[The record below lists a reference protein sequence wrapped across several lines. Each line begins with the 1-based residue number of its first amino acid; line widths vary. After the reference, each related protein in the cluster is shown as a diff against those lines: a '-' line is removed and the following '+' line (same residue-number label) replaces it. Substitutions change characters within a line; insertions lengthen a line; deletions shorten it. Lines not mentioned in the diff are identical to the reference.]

1 VLAKT
6 NEGRTR
12 MSYDQIALTAI
23 FVVLFA
29 ALIWGRI
36 RYDLVS
42 FAALLAGV
50 IRGVVPAPEAF
61 SGFGNEATII
71 VALVLVVSAG
81 LSRSGAV
88 ELLTRRAIDSSHSV
102 TRHIAQIG
110 GIGALLSGFMNNVA
124 ALALLM
130 PIDVQ
135 AAQKAGRPPSA
146 TLMGLSAA
154 TILGG
159 LVTVIGTPA
168 NIIIASYRGEVT
180 GTPFAMFDY
189 APVGLVCAA
198 VGLTFVA
205 LFGWRLIPERG
216 STAMTELQA
225 IEDFITEMV
234 VGESSGIVGQPVREL
249 LAPAEENDVSIL
261 GLVRRGR
268 RLPGRAYNEEV
279 LAGDLLVV
287 QASTEALNR
296 FAGATGL
303 EFQGKAGTAAPLS
316 GDISFAEAVVGRD
329 SRVIGRTANGI
340 QLLQAFGVSLLGIS
354 RHGRTVKK
362 RVRRTPLQV
371 GDVLLLLGPN
381 DSLPAAMSRLDLL
394 PLATTTSL
402 IDHSKALLA
411 MGLFLVAI
419 IASIVIPLPLA
430 IGLGLVVLAYVA
442 FDIVPLRELYDS
454 IEWPILV
461 LLGALIPLGV
471 ALETSG
477 ITDLIANGIANV
489 TGGMPGWVALATM
502 MVVTMILS
510 DILNNAATA
519 VIAAPVAFGLA
530 EALGTSPDPFLMSVA
545 IGASCAFLTPIGHQN
560 NLLIL
565 GPGGYAFTDYFR
577 LGLPLEIIV
586 VVVSVPTI
594 MLVWPF

>member
-1 VLAKT
+1 
-6 NEGRTR
+6 
-12 MSYDQIALTAI
+12 MSYDQITLTGI

-36 RYDLVS
+36 RYDLLS

-50 IRGVVPAPEAF
+50 VLGVVPAPEAF
-61 SGFGNEATII
+61 VGFGNEATII
-71 VALVLVVSAG
+71 VALVLVVTTG

-88 ELLTRRAIDSSHSV
+88 QLLTRRVVDSSHSV
-102 TRHIAQIG
+102 TRHIVEIG
-110 GIGALLSGFMNNVA
+110 GIGALLSAFMNNVA

-130 PIDVQ
+130 PVDVQ
-135 AAQKAGRPPSA
+135 AAQKAKRPPSA
-146 TLMGLSAA
+146 TLMALSAA

-159 LVTVIGTPA
+159 LITVIGTPA
-168 NIIIASYRGEVT
+168 NIIVASYRGQMT

-198 VGLTFVA
+198 AGLSFVA

-216 STAMTELQA
+216 STSAVTELKA

-234 VGESSGIVGQPVREL
+234 VVESSKIVGQTVREL
-249 LAPAEENDVSIL
+249 LVPAEENEVSIL
-261 GLVRRGR
+261 GLVRRGK

-279 LAGDLLVV
+279 ETGDLLVV

-329 SRVIGRTANGI
+329 SRVLGRTANSI
-340 QLLQAFGVSLLGIS
+340 QLLQAFNVSLLGIS
-354 RHGRTVKK
+354 RHGRMVKK
-362 RVRRTPLQV
+362 RVRRTPLQG
-371 GDVLLLLGPN
+371 GDVLLLLGPT
-381 DSLPAAMSRLDLL
+381 DTLPTAMARLDLL

-402 IDHSKALLA
+402 INHSKALLA
-411 MGLFLVAI
+411 IGLFLAAI
-419 IASIVIPLPLA
+419 LASALSMVPLA
-430 IGLGLVVLAYVA
+430 VGLGFVVLAYVA

-461 LLGALIPLGV
+461 LLGALIPLGI

-477 ITDLIANGIANV
+477 TTALIANGIAGV
-489 TGGMPGWVALATM
+489 TSTMPGWVALTAM
-502 MVVTMILS
+502 MVVTMVLS

-530 EALGTSPDPFLMSVA
+530 GVLGVSADPFLMAVA
-545 IGASCAFLTPIGHQN
+545 IGASCAFLTPIGHHN

-577 LGLPLEIIV
+577 LGLPLELIV
-586 VVVSVPTI
+586 VAVSIPTI
-594 MLVWPF
+594 MVVWPL

>member
-1 VLAKT
+1 
-6 NEGRTR
+6 
-12 MSYDQIALTAI
+12 MSYDQITLTGI
-23 FVVLFA
+23 FVALFA
-29 ALIWGRI
+29 ALIWGRV

-50 IRGVVPAPEAF
+50 VLGVVPAREAF
-61 SGFGNEATII
+61 TGFGNEATII
-71 VALVLVVSAG
+71 VALVLVVTTG
-81 LSRSGAV
+81 LTRSGAV
-88 ELLTRRAIDSSHSV
+88 ELITRRVVDSSHSV
-102 TRHIAQIG
+102 TRHIIEIG
-110 GIGALLSGFMNNVA
+110 SIGALLSAFMNNVA
-124 ALALLM
+124 SLALLM
-130 PIDVQ
+130 PVDVQ
-135 AAQKAGRPPSA
+135 AAQKAKRPPSA
-146 TLMGLSAA
+146 TLMALSAA

-159 LVTVIGTPA
+159 LITVIGTPA
-168 NIIIASYRGEVT
+168 NIIIASYRGQMT

-189 APVGLVCAA
+189 APVGLVAA
-198 VGLTFVA
+198 GAGLAFIA

-216 STAMTELQA
+216 STSAMTELKA

-234 VGESSGIVGQPVREL
+234 VVESSKIVGQTVREL
-249 LAPAEENDVSIL
+249 LTPAEENDVSIL

-279 LAGDLLVV
+279 AAGDLLVL

-296 FAGATGL
+296 FAGVTGL

-329 SRVIGRTANGI
+329 SRVIGRTANSI

-354 RHGRTVKK
+354 RHGRMVKK
-362 RVRRTPLQV
+362 RVRRTPLQG

-381 DSLPAAMSRLDLL
+381 ETLPAAMSRLDLL

-402 IDHSKALLA
+402 VNHSKA
-411 MGLFLVAI
+411 F
-419 IASIVIPLPLA
+419 LA
-430 IGLGLVVLAYVA
+430 IGLFLMAIAASAFGLVPLSIGLGFVVLAYVG
-442 FDIVPLRELYDS
+442 FDIVPLRELYDA
-454 IEWPILV
+454 IEWPIIV

-471 ALETSG
+471 ALETAG
-477 ITDLIANGIANV
+477 VTDLVANGIAGL
-489 TGGMPGWVALATM
+489 TAGMPGWVALTAMMVATM
-502 MVVTMILS
+502 VLS

-519 VIAAPVAFGLA
+519 VIAAPVAYGLA
-530 EALGTSPDPFLMSVA
+530 QVLGVNPDAFLMAVA

-577 LGLPLEIIV
+577 MGLPLELIV
-586 VVVSVPTI
+586 VVVSVPAI
-594 MLVWPF
+594 MMFWPL

>member
-1 VLAKT
+1 
-6 NEGRTR
+6 
-12 MSYDQIALTAI
+12 MSYDQIALTGI
-23 FVVLFA
+23 FMVLFA

-36 RYDLVS
+36 RYDLLS
-42 FAALLAGV
+42 FSALLGGV
-50 IRGVVPAPEAF
+50 VLGVVPAREAF
-61 SGFGNEATII
+61 VGFGNEATII
-71 VALVLVVSAG
+71 VAMVLVVSTG

-88 ELLTRRAIDSSHSV
+88 QLVTRRVIDSSHSV
-102 TRHIAQIG
+102 TRHIVEIG
-110 GIGALLSGFMNNVA
+110 GIGALLSAFMNNVA

-130 PIDVQ
+130 PVDVQ
-135 AAQKAGRPPSA
+135 AAQKAKRPPSA
-146 TLMGLSAA
+146 TLMALSSA

-159 LVTVIGTPA
+159 LITVIGTPA
-168 NIIIASYRGEVT
+168 NIIVASYRGQMT

-198 VGLTFVA
+198 AGLTFVA

-216 STAMTELQA
+216 STSAMTELKA

-234 VGESSGIVGQPVREL
+234 VVETSKIVGQSVRDL
-249 LAPAEENDVSIL
+249 LAPAEENEVSIL

-279 LAGDLLVV
+279 GPGDLLVV

-316 GDISFAEAVVGRD
+316 GDISFAEAVVSRD
-329 SRVIGRTANGI
+329 SRVIGRTANSI

-354 RHGRTVKK
+354 RHGTMVKK
-362 RVRRTPLQV
+362 RVRRTPLQA
-371 GDVLLLLGPN
+371 GDVLLLLGPT
-381 DSLPAAMSRLDLL
+381 DSLPSAMARLDLL
-394 PLATTTSL
+394 PLATTTTL
-402 IDHSKALLA
+402 VNHSKALLA
-411 MGLFLVAI
+411 IGLFLAAI
-419 IASIVIPLPLA
+419 LASALGVVPLA
-430 IGLGLVVLAYVA
+430 VGLGFVVLAYVA
-442 FDIVPLRELYDS
+442 LDIVPLRELYDS

-461 LLGALIPLGV
+461 LLGSLIPLGI

-477 ITDLIANGIANV
+477 TTALIANGIAGM
-489 TGGMPGWVALATM
+489 TGNMPGWVALTTL
-502 MVVTMILS
+502 MVVTMFLS

-530 EALGTSPDPFLMSVA
+530 EVLGASPDPFLMAVA
-545 IGASCAFLTPIGHQN
+545 IGASCAFLTPIGHHN

-577 LGLPLEIIV
+577 LGLPLELIV
-586 VVVSVPTI
+586 VAVSIPTI
-594 MLVWPF
+594 MVVWPL